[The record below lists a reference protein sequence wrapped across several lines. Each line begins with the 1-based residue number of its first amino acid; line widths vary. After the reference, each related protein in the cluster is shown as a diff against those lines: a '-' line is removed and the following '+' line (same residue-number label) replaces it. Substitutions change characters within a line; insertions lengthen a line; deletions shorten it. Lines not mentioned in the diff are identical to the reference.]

1 VERAVAEHVTCV
13 VFRWKKRE
21 EGRDE
26 LEAELFR
33 QIGQLRV
40 ENYRLKKNF
49 SSLSCGE
56 EGVGGER

>member
-1 VERAVAEHVTCV
+1 MLPELFSDR
-13 VFRWKKRE
+13 RKKRKE
-21 EGRDE
+21 DRDE

-40 ENYRLKKNF
+40 EKSGLKRNF

-56 EGVGGER
+56 EAVGGER